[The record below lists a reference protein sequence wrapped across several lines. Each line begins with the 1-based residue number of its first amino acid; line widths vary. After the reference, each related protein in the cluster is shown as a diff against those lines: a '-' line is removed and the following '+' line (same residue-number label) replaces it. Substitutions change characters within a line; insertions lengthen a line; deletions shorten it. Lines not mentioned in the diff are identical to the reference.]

1 MTLLDAIFEG
11 AKAMR
16 RARHKVESGN
26 LDLKT
31 KISA

>member
-1 MTLLDAIFEG
+1 MALLDAIFEG

-26 LDLKT
+26 LNPKPR
-31 KISA
+31 S